1 MSARNDRLDSRAARG
16 FTLAELAIVTLIL
29 GLMLGG
35 LLMTL
40 SSQIETR
47 NYSDS
52 QKRLEIAHDALLGFA
67 IANGRLP
74 CPATSAVTLVEAPG
88 GGGACTV
95 RDGFLPA
102 VTIGLAGIAGR
113 DAWDMPLRYAVTG
126 ANTNAFT
133 TANQVKT
140 LGFTGLAVGTGPGWD
155 LVVCPF
161 MNAATAG
168 ATPPCG
174 NDGVNPFPAFPA
186 AAVVYSL
193 GKNGAAGT
201 AADELENLDGDTIFI
216 TRPPSRT
223 LTADGFDDIVVPV
236 SPNVLYHRLISAGA
250 I

>member
-1 MSARNDRLDSRAARG
+1 MRTRLARPGPVAARG
-16 FTLAELAIVTLIL
+16 FTLAELAIVTLIV
-29 GLMLGG
+29 GLMFGG

-47 NYSDS
+47 NYGDT

-74 CPATSAVTLVEAPG
+74 CPATAATNLVEGPA

-95 RDGFLPA
+95 RDGFLP
-102 VTIGLAGIAGR
+102 TITLGLAGETGR
-113 DAWDMPLRYAVTG
+113 DTWGNPLRYAVTN

-140 LGFTGLAVGTGPGWD
+140 LGFTALTPD
-155 LVVCPF
+155 LRVCPV

-168 ATPPCG
+168 VTPPCG
-174 NDGVNPFPAFPA
+174 NDGVNPIPAYPA
-186 AAVVYSL
+186 AAVIYSL
-193 GKNGAAGT
+193 GKNGAGGT
-201 AADELENLDGDTIFI
+201 ASDELENMNGDTIFI
-216 TRPPSRT
+216 ARPPSRN
-223 LTADGFDDIVVPV
+223 LVADGFDDLVVPV
-236 SPNVLYHRLISAGA
+236 SPNLLYHRLISAGA